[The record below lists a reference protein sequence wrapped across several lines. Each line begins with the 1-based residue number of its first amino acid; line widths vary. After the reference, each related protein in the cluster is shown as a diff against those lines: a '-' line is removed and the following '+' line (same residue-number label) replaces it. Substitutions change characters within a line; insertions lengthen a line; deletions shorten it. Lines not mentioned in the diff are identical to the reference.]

1 MLRSKSPE
9 CYANLCSPLH
19 GLYFWFA
26 LVLNGF
32 VSWLLFLFVVG
43 CLSLYSPK
51 SVFMASV
58 RFGHRFQLFGVMP
71 SSVLA
76 IAKR

>member
-9 CYANLCSPLH
+9 YYANLCSPLR
-19 GLYFWFA
+19 GLYFWFV

-32 VSWLLFLFVVG
+32 VSWLRFLFVVG

-58 RFGHRFQLFGVMP
+58 RVGRRFWLFGVMP
-71 SSVLA
+71 SSGLA
-76 IAKR
+76 IGKK